1 MTQHA
6 SNHPTFAEVAHLIAP
21 NNTPIW
27 LPAYLEWS
35 SQGLRYDQLV
45 EEIRQTKAKT
55 KERLEAFQEASL
67 LILRELGAPVR
78 DFLEIDPLGPIKN
91 TSELNVGLMD
101 LAKRAEFAAASPL
114 ISQADGTTKP
124 GRNKAMA
131 PGHFSAKTL
140 CAARILDAFVHFRGS
155 EPGPRNLEAADAAEA
170 FWLASGGP
178 SKSFG
183 NPLTGWR
190 HHFETVKINE
200 KTLASARLRAVWRR
214 DLRQAERKGGPSWY
228 IGTYYPIEKPAFMS
242 TSKEQ

>member
-91 TSELNVGLMD
+91 TSDLNVGLMD
-101 LAKRAEFAAASPL
+101 LAKARRICRSFSTHQSSRWDDKAGAQQSNGAWSLFSKDTLCCADFRRFRTFSRIRARTAEFRSRRCGRGLLARVRRPVQKLRKPSDRLASPL
-114 ISQADGTTKP
+114 RNGQDQRENAGFGT
-124 GRNKAMA
+124 
-131 PGHFSAKTL
+131 
-140 CAARILDAFVHFRGS
+140 
-155 EPGPRNLEAADAAEA
+155 AEGC
-170 FWLASGGP
+170 LATRS
-178 SKSFG
+178 
-183 NPLTGWR
+183 
-190 HHFETVKINE
+190 
-200 KTLASARLRAVWRR
+200 
-214 DLRQAERKGGPSWY
+214 
-228 IGTYYPIEKPAFMS
+228 
-242 TSKEQ
+242 